1 MKTKRFKEEDYSKYF
16 PNDTESDNTTTN
28 RYRFYRVHYWAQKL
42 AEDLGAELLIFGY
55 FPNKKVGSCGAWQL
69 GEKTKDLVKESTI
82 NTFMNFWEKIST
94 KMEGKHCFLFSYY
107 YCDI

>member
-42 AEDLGAELLIFGY
+42 AEDSGAELLIFGY
-55 FPNKKVGSCGAWQL
+55 FPNKKDALLKRIHIKRINNKYFYELL
-69 GEKTKDLVKESTI
+69 GENIYK
-82 NTFMNFWEKIST
+82 N
-94 KMEGKHCFLFSYY
+94 GR
-107 YCDI
+107 